1 MKIKMTTAFRALNAA
16 RAASAAGANRY
27 IVKSINKNS
36 AVSRM
41 APTAWDWKLN
51 AFVTADAAEVRRGEL
66 ERMNPGSRFAVVPV

>member
-16 RAASAAGANRY
+16 RAARAAEAKRY
-27 IVKSINKNS
+27 MVKSINKNG

-51 AFVTADAAEVRRGEL
+51 AFVTAEAAEVRRVEL
-66 ERMNPGSRFAVVPV
+66 ERLNPGSRFAVVSI